1 MAPDQRLG
9 KIHLKRNSLIIER
22 FGKDGQPS
30 GKRTRWTIK
39 MMSNLPRE
47 MFFKIVG
54 FLQHG
59 IKRYGT
65 GSMDDMT
72 MAATKAL
79 GQAGEAF
86 GCEVGDR
93 KKQADLYWLLDGRRF
108 IAWQIHEARVDER
121 RVRKLTRSKAP
132 LRVVVVIKKGGY
144 FEIKPQST
152 RHD

>member
-1 MAPDQRLG
+1 MTSERQLG
-9 KIHLKRNSLIIER
+9 QIHLKWNRLIIER

-30 GKRTRWTIK
+30 GKRKTWTIK
-39 MMSNLPRE
+39 TKSNLPRE

-65 GSMDDMT
+65 DSMDDMT
-72 MAATKAL
+72 MAAQKAL
-79 GQAGEAF
+79 GQVGEAF
-86 GCEVGDR
+86 GCEIGDR

-132 LRVVVVIKKGGY
+132 LRVVVVIKRGGF

-152 RHD
+152 RQE

>member
-1 MAPDQRLG
+1 MAHDRRLG
-9 KIHLKRNSLIIER
+9 KIHLKGNCLILVR

-30 GKRTRWTIK
+30 GKRTTWTIK
-39 MMSNLPRE
+39 MKSNLPRE

-65 GSMDDMT
+65 DSMDDMT
-72 MAATKAL
+72 MAAKKAL
-79 GQAGEAF
+79 GQVGEAF
-86 GCEVGDR
+86 GCEIGDR

-121 RVRKLTRSKAP
+121 RVSKLKRSKAP
-132 LRVVVVIKKGGY
+132 LRIVVVIKREGY
-144 FEIKPQST
+144 FEIKPQRT
-152 RHD
+152 KQE